1 MIGIGSHSRR
11 LLLSSHYMRS
21 RGIFN
26 VKQKVKY
33 ENVFP
38 TGISFGFGK
47 GHSLKPFGT
56 YSARHPII
64 FGSII
69 AALKTGFADWLTQTY
84 VENTEII
91 DWRRVSMFT
100 TFGLIHLG
108 GVSYF
113 LYVPVMTRAL
123 FPNARQFVNSSF
135 RNKLRD
141 RSGQI
146 TVLKQVATD
155 LFVFASLGYFPVF
168 YLIKERAYS
177 DQPSWIQDAFRKY
190 KQNVVND
197 LASYAACWGPAL
209 TLNFGLC
216 PMHMRVPFI
225 ALVSLLWT
233 MYVSAVRGSEGRILD
248 KPTVSHGE
256 E

>member
-1 MIGIGSHSRR
+1 MRTRTSIPDGFSVTALHFFFYLEKLKISAFRRRRFRSPIIQSNSREFYFLEKSSKKKYDRIGSRSRR

-100 TFGLIHLG
+100 TFGLIYLG

-113 LYVPVMTRAL
+113 LYVP
-123 FPNARQFVNSSF
+123 
-135 RNKLRD
+135 
-141 RSGQI
+141 
-146 TVLKQVATD
+146 
-155 LFVFASLGYFPVF
+155 
-168 YLIKERAYS
+168 
-177 DQPSWIQDAFRKY
+177 
-190 KQNVVND
+190 
-197 LASYAACWGPAL
+197 
-209 TLNFGLC
+209 
-216 PMHMRVPFI
+216 
-225 ALVSLLWT
+225 
-233 MYVSAVRGSEGRILD
+233 
-248 KPTVSHGE
+248 
-256 E
+256 